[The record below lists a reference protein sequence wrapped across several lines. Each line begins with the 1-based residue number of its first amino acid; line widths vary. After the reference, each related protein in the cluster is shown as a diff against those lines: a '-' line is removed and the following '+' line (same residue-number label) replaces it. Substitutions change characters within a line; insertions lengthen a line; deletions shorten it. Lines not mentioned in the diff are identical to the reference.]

1 MHLASAGGVATASG
15 LGAGVGIPLLISGV
29 AISAGGGATTAGSTV
44 EIARIEK
51 SKIDKVN
58 VSLDKEKRVEEMVT
72 VNLSSYQQ
80 SLNSLTTNISQD
92 TVRTVI
98 TEMKPVGT
106 YVFEVLSEVMSQ
118 ENGLDTNPLQFA
130 QLGAVFAVQK
140 GKDLADAIISLI
152 HDKKSDTA
160 EEIRRKVKDLEED
173 LDNNRFLK

>member
-1 MHLASAGGVATASG
+1 M
-15 LGAGVGIPLLISGV
+15 
-29 AISAGGGATTAGSTV
+29 
-44 EIARIEK
+44 
-51 SKIDKVN
+51 N

-72 VNLSSYQQ
+72 VNLSTYQQ
-80 SLNSLTTNISQD
+80 SLISLSSNISQD

-106 YVFEVLSEVMSQ
+106 YVFEVLSEVMNQDSGQ
-118 ENGLDTNPLQFA
+118 NDANPLQFA

-152 HDKKSDTA
+152 YDKKSDTA